1 MTQVPDGKSR
11 GSLRAYHERH
21 MAGGQARYFTIEGG
35 ELSAVAQQRH
45 WLAAHRKKIARLLAP
60 QRTDRLVDLGC
71 GEGYLTLPLSRSA
84 GQSLGVDFA
93 RSALQVLQEQL
104 AREQQRIH
112 LIVAIGGRLPL
123 GDASIDKLLCNH
135 MLEHVIDDD
144 AVLREVHRVV
154 RPGGNVLIGVPLTLT
169 PQVRFLIRLRR
180 LFRPRARQLR
190 LERVQP
196 GRLVSELIGKQSHV
210 RFYSLRSVLDLL
222 ERNGFRVLHTEGI
235 GLGLRGPLAGV
246 LRRNYLLFWLGT
258 TLGRLFPGVGD
269 GVLVLA
275 ERITL

>member
-1 MTQVPDGKSR
+1 
-11 GSLRAYHERH
+11 
-21 MAGGQARYFTIEGG
+21 MAGGQDHYFAVDGG

-45 WLAAHRKKIARLLAP
+45 WLAAHRKKITRLLAP

-71 GEGYLTLPLSRSA
+71 GEGYLTIPLSQSA

-93 RSALQVLQEQL
+93 RSGLQVLREQL

-112 LIVAIGGRLPL
+112 LVVAAGERLPL

-144 AVLREVHRVV
+144 AVLREIHRVV
-154 RPGGNVLIGVPLTLT
+154 RPGGTVLIGVPLALT
-169 PQVRFLIRLRR
+169 PQVRLLIRVRR

-196 GRLVSELIGKQSHV
+196 GCLVPELVGKQSHV
-210 RFYSLRSVLDLL
+210 RFYSLPAVLDLL
-222 ERNGFRVLHTEGI
+222 ERNGFRVLRAEGI
-235 GLGLRGPLAGV
+235 GLGMRGPVAGL
-246 LRRNYLLFWLGT
+246 LRRNRLLFGLGT
-258 TLGRLFPGVGD
+258 ILSGLFPGVGD

-275 ERITL
+275 ERISLCPVH